1 MITLTLT
8 ADEAIDLA
16 NALDLRLNEMMGE
29 LVHTD
34 NREYKA
40 ELRSR
45 YETVERVKLQLA
57 SSIRSAA
64 E

>member
-8 ADEAIDLA
+8 PDEAVDLA
-16 NALDLRLNEMMGE
+16 NALDLRLHEMIDE

-34 NREYKA
+34 NREYKS

-45 YETVERVKLQLA
+45 YETVERVQRQLA
-57 SSIRSAA
+57 SSIRAA
-64 E
+64 AI